1 MVGQPRTSRRLSP
14 AVIAGLYVAIGLAY
28 IVLSDLAVAVL
39 VTDPAARMR
48 VETFKGAGFMLV
60 TGLLLLVLLRRDA
73 AAARRQEAARRRTE
87 DRLRTIL
94 EHEPECVKVTT
105 PDGRLL
111 EMNRAGLAM
120 IEAES
125 VEAVRGADLSR
136 LVAEGQRG
144 AFREMMARVAAG
156 GREEMEFEVVGLR
169 GTRRWLHTH
178 AVRLPGDAEHGESVL
193 SVTRD
198 VTARRRAEE
207 EARRAGSLLELVTDT
222 LPVYLSYVCA
232 TERYRW
238 VNRRYEEWYGLP
250 RERIVGRRID
260 ELQPPAAYEAMR
272 PYIRRALA
280 GERVRYSNTLA
291 AADGSA
297 VVFDTQYLPHVDA
310 EGRVAGFFVLVADI
324 SERARAA
331 EALAQSEQRYR
342 SMFEQAAVG
351 LAHADFDGRL
361 LLMNDRLCSILGY
374 TREELRERSLRELTH
389 PDDLARNLELAAEA
403 RAGRRDSYT
412 MEKRYIRKDGSIVW
426 ATLTSA
432 VVRDGQGR
440 PLHLVAV
447 VQDITD
453 RKRAETALRDS
464 EERFRQ
470 MAEATDEVFLL
481 MDWPERRVTYI
492 SPAVERILGIPAAAV
507 LADSRVGRTLIHPE
521 DRARVIPIL
530 DRVGETAGYDMEF
543 RIVRPDGRVRWIHSR
558 LFPIRDAQGRV
569 FRAAGI
575 TRDVTDRKEA
585 EAALRESEARYRA
598 VVEDQTELI
607 CRFRRDGTL
616 TFVNDAYARYFGRPA
631 AALVGRSFADFI
643 PDEEERR
650 RVLGLLATITPAN
663 PVVQFEIG
671 WRMPDGR
678 MRWRHWIDRGLF
690 DEQGVL
696 TEIQGVGRDVTE
708 QKDAQRRLARAEEWY
723 RTLFE
728 HSPDGVMVIDPGTA
742 RPVDFNR
749 VMHEMLGYTR
759 EEFAALP
766 VTAWDASATPEDPA
780 SLTRRAGLAG
790 GQDLETRVRTR
801 SGRILDVAIKSRPV
815 TLEGRR
821 VLHAVL
827 RDVTER
833 KRAERELR
841 DTRWHL
847 ERAQQAGHIGAWVWE
862 IGPEGALWWSDETC
876 RIFGVPRER
885 FDGRVETFSR
895 AVHPEDLAGVR
906 LAADRA
912 IAGEA
917 PYSVDHR
924 IIRADG
930 EERWVH
936 QEAQVERDAG
946 GAPVRMI
953 GIVQDITERRLAEQ
967 AVRQSEATTRA
978 LLEAVPDL
986 LFRMS
991 RDGRYLGCHAP
1002 DPADLMLPPERF
1014 LGRTAA
1020 EVLPPEMAEPTMRAL
1035 EVVFRTGEP
1044 QTFEYEREKAG
1055 TGPKRYWEAR
1065 VVRCGAEEAL
1075 VLVRDISQRKRAEVE
1090 LRLSRERL
1098 ALLVERTP
1106 LGVIVWDTQGRVVEW
1121 NPGAER
1127 IFGYTGAEA
1136 AGRRFDFI
1144 VPDHAR
1150 EEVEAAWRALV
1161 NRQGGVRG
1169 SNDNT
1174 DRNGRIIRCEWYNAT
1189 LVGHDGR
1196 VVGVASVVQDVTDRE
1211 AAAEALRRSEVR
1223 YRRLFDTNLDAIF
1236 VTDGAGVVTEANDA
1250 ACALLGRA
1258 RGAMVGRP
1266 LVEAIAPVRAGDWPR
1281 GGRSRPGAPAA
1292 AGEVEIARA
1301 DGERRFIEYTSSPV
1315 MPGQV
1320 MTIVRDVTER
1330 RRAER
1335 RQATMMA
1342 ELDHRV
1348 KNNLAAVL
1356 SLAEQ
1361 SARGAASVEAFV
1373 STLIGRIR
1381 AMARMHSALAGGRW
1395 EGAALRQLVR
1405 QSLEAYMLHGDGD
1418 GDREGRIV
1426 ARGPEVWIPARA
1438 VSPLAMALH
1447 ELATNAAKYGALG
1460 APGGRVDIAWTVE
1473 DRADASGPRLSLL
1486 WTESGGPRVAGPVKA
1501 GFGTQLIRGGIAYEL
1516 RGNVVLEF
1524 PPEGARCRIEL
1535 PLAED
1540 GPRDAAPGVRPAGA
1554 EPPPPAVGGPIIGT
1568 RP

>member
-14 AVIAGLYVAIGLAY
+14 AAIAVVYVAIGVAY
-28 IVLSDLAVAVL
+28 IVLSDLAVSVL
-39 VTDPAARMR
+39 VADPAARMR

-73 AAARRQEAARRRTE
+73 AAARREEAARRRTE
-87 DRLRTIL
+87 ERLRAIL

-125 VEAVRGADLSR
+125 VEAVRGADVSR
-136 LVAEGQRG
+136 LVAEGHRG
-144 AFREMMARVAAG
+144 AFREMMSRVAAG
-156 GREEMEFEVVGLR
+156 AREEMEFEIVGLR
-169 GTRRWLHTH
+169 GTRRWLHMH
-178 AVRLPGDAEHGESVL
+178 AVRLPGDGAHGDSVL
-193 SVTRD
+193 AVTRD

-207 EARRAGSLLELVTDT
+207 EARTAGSLLELVTDT

-260 ELQPPAAYEAMR
+260 ELQPPEAYEAMR

-280 GERVRYSNTLA
+280 GERVRYSNTLTGP
-291 AADGSA
+291 DGRA

-310 EGRVAGFFVLVADI
+310 EGRVAGFFVLVADN

-331 EALAQSEQRYR
+331 EALARSEERYR

-361 LLMNDRLCSILGY
+361 LLVNDRLCSILGY

-389 PDDLARNLELAAEA
+389 PDDLGRNLELVAEA

-432 VVRDGQGR
+432 VVRDAQGR

-453 RKRAETALRDS
+453 R
-464 EERFRQ
+464 
-470 MAEATDEVFLL
+470 
-481 MDWPERRVTYI
+481 RR
-492 SPAVERILGIPAAAV
+492 
-507 LADSRVGRTLIHPE
+507 
-521 DRARVIPIL
+521 
-530 DRVGETAGYDMEF
+530 
-543 RIVRPDGRVRWIHSR
+543 
-558 LFPIRDAQGRV
+558 
-569 FRAAGI
+569 
-575 TRDVTDRKEA
+575 A

-690 DEQGVL
+690 DERGVL
-696 TEIQGVGRDVTE
+696 AEIQGVGRDVTE

-728 HSPDGVMVIDPGTA
+728 QSPDGVMVIDPGTA

-833 KRAERELR
+833 KRAEQEMR

-876 RIFGVPRER
+876 RIFGIPRDR

-895 AVHPEDLAGVR
+895 AVHPEDLGGVR
-906 LAADRA
+906 HAADRA

-967 AVRQSEATTRA
+967 ALRQSEERFRGVFESASVGIARTTPEGVFLEVNPALAAMLGRGAGELVGRSFLEITHPDDAGASLEWVRRVAEGRARSATAEKRCLRADGSYLWTSVSIAPVTDGAGRVVSLIGVVADLTERRRAEEALRQSEATTRA

-1002 DPADLMLPPERF
+1002 NPADLILPPEQF
-1014 LGRTAA
+1014 LGRSAA
-1020 EVLPPEMAEPTMRAL
+1020 EVLPGDLGEATMRAL
-1035 EVVFRTGEP
+1035 EAVFRTGEP
-1044 QTFEYEREKAG
+1044 QTYEYERERAG
-1055 TGPKRYWEAR
+1055 TGQKRYWEAR

-1075 VLVRDISQRKRAEVE
+1075 VLVRDISQRKRAEIE

-1169 SNDNT
+1169 TNDNA

-1258 RGAMVGRP
+1258 RGAMVGRR
-1266 LVEAIAPVRAGDWPR
+1266 LGEAISPVRGGDWAR
-1281 GGRSRPGAPAA
+1281 GARSRPGVPAA
-1292 AGEVEIARA
+1292 AGEVEIVRA

-1418 GDREGRIV
+1418 GEREGRIV

-1447 ELATNAAKYGALG
+1447 ELATNAAKYGALR
-1460 APGGRVDIAWTVE
+1460 APIGRVDIAWTVE
-1473 DRADASGPRLSLL
+1473 EGADGSGPRLSLL
-1486 WTESGGPRVAGPVKA
+1486 WTESGGPRVAAPVKA

-1540 GPRDAAPGVRPAGA
+1540 GPRDAAPGSRPAGA